1 MASRL
6 GIKQIGPLE
15 SGSTKYNKIPTIQ
28 IHIKLFLFSESVIH
42 KSQLSITLKSQFSAY
57 STSGLQAPILS
68 AIKPP
73 SSEPMSKVKLVKYLM
88 WDEKSIRER
97 KHRDRG
103 SAINQMERMIIVT
116 SEEMG
121 WSFHNRV
128 HYAGTNRG
136 DVIAPIKAP
145 SWDEPWLFEISMNST
160 I

>member
-1 MASRL
+1 M
-6 GIKQIGPLE
+6 
-15 SGSTKYNKIPTIQ
+15 
-28 IHIKLFLFSESVIH
+28 IHIAFRIVFRIGDPQNPEVQSLATSTTHVG
-42 KSQLSITLKSQFSAY
+42 QLSVVNHFNSQFSAY

-73 SSEPMSKVKLVKYLM
+73 SSKPMSKVKLVKYLM

-103 SAINQMERMIIVT
+103 SAINQMERMIVVT

>member
-1 MASRL
+1 M
-6 GIKQIGPLE
+6 
-15 SGSTKYNKIPTIQ
+15 
-28 IHIKLFLFSESVIH
+28 IHIAFRIVFRIGDPQNPEVQSLATSTTHVG
-42 KSQLSITLKSQFSAY
+42 QLSVVNHFNSQFSAY

-116 SEEMG
+116 SEMG

-145 SWDEPWLFEISMNST
+145 SWDEPWLFEI

>member
-1 MASRL
+1 M
-6 GIKQIGPLE
+6 
-15 SGSTKYNKIPTIQ
+15 
-28 IHIKLFLFSESVIH
+28 IHIAFRIVFRIGDPQNPEVQSLATSTTHVG
-42 KSQLSITLKSQFSAY
+42 QLSVVNHFNSHFSAY

-145 SWDEPWLFEISMNST
+145 SWDEPWLFEI

>member
-1 MASRL
+1 M
-6 GIKQIGPLE
+6 
-15 SGSTKYNKIPTIQ
+15 
-28 IHIKLFLFSESVIH
+28 IHIAFRIVFRIGDPQNPEVQSLATSTTHVG
-42 KSQLSITLKSQFSAY
+42 QLSVVNHFNSQFSAY

-97 KHRDRG
+97 THRDRG

>member
-1 MASRL
+1 M
-6 GIKQIGPLE
+6 
-15 SGSTKYNKIPTIQ
+15 
-28 IHIKLFLFSESVIH
+28 IHIAFRIVFRIGDPQNPEVQSLATSTTHVG
-42 KSQLSITLKSQFSAY
+42 QLSVVNHFNSQFSAY

-103 SAINQMERMIIVT
+103 SAIHQMERMIVVT

-145 SWDEPWLFEISMNST
+145 SWDEPWLFEI